1 MSTHNPNR
9 DALAIRAF
17 KKKKVLMVSDLS
29 GLLECSLVTA
39 RRRLKQWK
47 AYTSYNHNGRYYV
60 LPDIA
65 KCDAHG
71 LWRHHDIL
79 FSEHGNLRK
88 TVIALIKN
96 SPAGL
101 SGSQIG
107 ELVALAPRSFL
118 SHFRT
123 EPKLQRE
130 MIEGRFIYFASDNA
144 TGIQQRKIREEQAR
158 RGAAIRAPTDAEAV
172 VILVER
178 IKHPRLS
185 IKDLSKRLCKA
196 GCRYS
201 TEELRH
207 FLESHGLLKKTQ
219 AIPSSRH

>member
-1 MSTHNPNR
+1 MSTHNPSR

-17 KKKKVLMVSDLS
+17 KKKKVLMVADLA
-29 GLLECSLVTA
+29 GLLQCSLVTA

-47 AYTSYNHNGRYYV
+47 AYTSYNQNGRYYV

-65 KCDAHG
+65 KCDVHG

-79 FSEHGNLRK
+79 FAQHGNLKK
-88 TVIALIKN
+88 TVIALVEN

-101 SGSQIG
+101 TGSQIG
-107 ELVALAPRSFL
+107 ELVAVAPRSFL

-130 MIEGRFIYFASDNA
+130 MIEGRFVYFASDHA
-144 TGIQQRKIREEQAR
+144 TGIQQRKAREEQTR
-158 RGAAIRAPTDAEAV
+158 RGAAMRVPTDAQAV

-178 IKHPRLS
+178 IKHPRS
-185 IKDLSKRLCKA
+185 PIEDLSKRLYKA
-196 GCRYS
+196 GCKFT

-207 FLESHGLLKKTQ
+207 FLDLHGLLKKTRGM
-219 AIPSSRH
+219 PSSRH